1 MYRTKLSKEQLIYNI
16 SYHISH
22 NPDQPIEETINKVL
36 TSYEEKSK
44 KSNENALQQM
54 KGVL

>member
-1 MYRTKLSKEQLIYNI
+1 MYKTKLSKEQLAYNI

-22 NPDQPIEETINKVL
+22 NPDRPIEEIINEVL

-44 KSNENALQQM
+44 KVSKNA
-54 KGVL
+54 

>member
-22 NPDQPIEETINKVL
+22 NPDQPIEETIEKVL
-36 TSYEEKSK
+36 TSCEEKSK
-44 KSNENALQQM
+44 KVTKMLDN
-54 KGVL
+54 K

>member
-1 MYRTKLSKEQLIYNI
+1 MYQTKLSKEQLVYNI

-44 KSNENALQQM
+44 KVTKTLDNE
-54 KGVL
+54 

>member
-22 NPDQPIEETINKVL
+22 NPDQSIEEIINKVL

-44 KSNENALQQM
+44 KVMKTLDNE
-54 KGVL
+54 